1 MNTDSMNVRKRQF
14 YTARDK
20 VFFTKITEY
29 MNKIHLHIDSTRKIE
44 EQKKNFIRYM

>member
-1 MNTDSMNVRKRQF
+1 MSRKRQF

-29 MNKIHLHIDSTRKIE
+29 IDKIHLYVDSTKKI
-44 EQKKNFIRYM
+44 Q